1 MFTDAEKVDI
11 RRQCGYPAAGSTGPN
26 TNTGYRFWTSYGL
39 LEYRLENMA
48 APEEAVVRTYL
59 SDLTTLER
67 DIVAVRE
74 NLDTDKAAVW
84 THNKNEQSDREALYD
99 EWRRRL
105 AQFIG
110 VPPGPNLALRGA
122 RMVV

>member
-1 MFTDAEKVDI
+1 MFTDAEKVDV

-26 TNTGYRFWTSYGL
+26 ANTGYRFFQSYGL
-39 LEYRLENMA
+39 LEYRMENMA
-48 APEEAVVRTYL
+48 ASEEAVVRTYL
-59 SDLTTLER
+59 TDLAQLER
-67 DIVAVRE
+67 DIVGVRE

-105 AQFIG
+105 VAFIG
-110 VPPGPNLALRGA
+110 VPPGPNLPARGA